1 MNLPL
6 QTGDDGP
13 DIPWALALFLFPLLA
28 RIVRAILEKLG
39 IVQPAGT
46 EVEAEASSERR
57 RAAQREEEEEGA
69 DLFERLA
76 RGEEVEAPA
85 PPPVPAPRPA
95 PRRAPVEVSLESEE
109 EPEPLSVM
117 GTARAEPEPGCVP
130 EPSLER
136 AALREVSLE
145 SEEEPAPLGVFEQPP
160 ELSEAAPVPLGS
172 RGFRLV
178 RGDLR
183 RAILLSEILGP
194 PLSQRALR

>member
-1 MNLPL
+1 VNLPL
-6 QTGDDGP
+6 QSGDDGP

-28 RIVRAILEKLG
+28 RIVRAVLEKLG

-76 RGEEVEAPA
+76 RGEAVETPAA
-85 PPPVPAPRPA
+85 PPPPRPVA
-95 PRRAPVEVSLESEE
+95 RGVSREASLESEE

-117 GTARAEPEPGCVP
+117 GESRAEPEPGCVP

-145 SEEEPAPLGVFEQPP
+145 SEEEPLPLGAFDRPP
-160 ELSEAAPVPLGS
+160 ELSEAPSVPLGS

-194 PLSQRALR
+194 PLSQRAAR

>member
-13 DIPWALALFLFPLLA
+13 DIPWALAILLFPLIA
-28 RIVRAILEKLG
+28 RIARAILEKLG

-46 EVEAEASSERR
+46 EGGSEASTRR
-57 RAAQREEEEEGA
+57 RRAQREEEEEGA

-85 PPPVPAPRPA
+85 PPPRPVPRPV
-95 PRRAPVEVSLESEE
+95 PRRQPIEVSLESEE

-136 AALREVSLE
+136 AALRAVSLE
-145 SEEEPAPLGVFEQPP
+145 SEEEPEPLGAFEQPP
-160 ELSEAAPVPLGS
+160 AFSEAAPVPLGS
-172 RGFRLV
+172 RAFRLV

-183 RAILLSEILGP
+183 RAILLSEILGS
-194 PLSQRALR
+194 PLSQRGTR

>member
-13 DIPWALALFLFPLLA
+13 DIPWALALFLFPVLA

-46 EVEAEASSERR
+46 EVEAEASTERR

-85 PPPVPAPRPA
+85 PPPRPA
-95 PRRAPVEVSLESEE
+95 PRRQPVEVSLESEE
-109 EPEPLSVM
+109 EPEPLSVL
-117 GTARAEPEPGCVP
+117 GPARAEPEPGCVP

-136 AALREVSLE
+136 AALSEVSLE
-145 SEEEPAPLGVFEQPP
+145 SEEEPAPLGAFEQPP

>member
-46 EVEAEASSERR
+46 AVEDEASSERR
-57 RAAQREEEEEGA
+57 RAAQREEEEEGQ

-76 RGEEVEAPA
+76 RGEEVAAPA
-85 PPPVPAPRPA
+85 PPPRPA
-95 PRRAPVEVSLESEE
+95 PRRQPVEASLESEE

-117 GTARAEPEPGCVP
+117 GEARAEPEPGCVP

-145 SEEEPAPLGVFEQPP
+145 SEEEPEPLGAFEQPP

>member
-1 MNLPL
+1 VNLLP
-6 QTGDDGP
+6 QSGDDGP

-28 RIVRAILEKLG
+28 RIGRALLEKLG
-39 IVQPAGT
+39 IVQPAGSA
-46 EVEAEASSERR
+46 AEAGTSTRQR
-57 RAAQREEEEEGA
+57 RAAQRQEEEEGA

-76 RGEEVEAPA
+76 RGEELEAPA
-85 PPPVPAPRPA
+85 PPPAPRPV
-95 PRRAPVEVSLESEE
+95 PRRAPIEVSLESEE

-117 GTARAEPEPGCVP
+117 GNERAQPEPGCVP

-145 SEEEPAPLGVFEQPP
+145 SEEEPEPLGAFELPP

-172 RGFRLV
+172 RAFRLV

-183 RAILLSEILGP
+183 RAVLLSEILGP
-194 PLSQRALR
+194 PLAQR